1 MRELLGNFRYDNDGY
16 RVLTSM
22 KLSTKLTAWFCLQQQ
37 ENLMLF
43 TCIIQ

>member
-1 MRELLGNFRYDNDGY
+1 MRELLGNFRYDNDDY
-16 RVLTSM
+16 RVLTIM
-22 KLSTKLTAWFCLQQQ
+22 KLSMKLTAWFCFQQQ